1 MNHFKQDKSIFAPSG
16 RLQTRL
22 LLTVFVVLIAI
33 APLHAQQPGDAT
45 PGGAVS
51 QKDQQAFKQARDEY
65 MAAQQRLEQ
74 IQRDTL
80 QARPELQKQEQAF
93 NDLLRKEMQSKGHNP
108 NQDQAEIEKLQEQ
121 LQDTKVPETE
131 REALMSKFKEK
142 IIAYRKAQGEAMQNQ
157 DVQKAQNDLMV
168 AIVTAMKEHD
178 PQTEQLIDQMTQK
191 REQIMNMPGVAAQ

>member
-1 MNHFKQDKSIFAPSG
+1 
-16 RLQTRL
+16 
-22 LLTVFVVLIAI
+22 
-33 APLHAQQPGDAT
+33 
-45 PGGAVS
+45 
-51 QKDQQAFKQARDEY
+51 
-65 MAAQQRLEQ
+65 
-74 IQRDTL
+74 
-80 QARPELQKQEQAF
+80 
-93 NDLLRKEMQSKGHNP
+93 MQSKGHNP